1 MEWVVHSYKVST
13 EAEKLF
19 SYLKDGETGQRGF
32 IITGDSMFLEPYFKS
47 RSKID
52 TAFKALEDLVADNK
66 QQQYNLKFLQQL
78 VNLRFAQYELSL
90 KYYSAIPMA
99 NNRLSSN
106 LSKGYEITNLI
117 ELQIDKII
125 KLEKDYLQERQE
137 KFEFKSTIAPLYTLI
152 ILMFSLLV
160 FVISYIKIN
169 SDLEHQKRANKELM
183 IYAET
188 MKHAEAI
195 GEFFIA
201 QWDLKTNKLVYSD
214 NFYKL
219 LDIEHATFES
229 TIENYI
235 NYVHPEDRQ
244 IVKDGAENAMKFD
257 AVYPRTYRIIRSDG
271 EQLYLKTMG
280 KIISDS
286 KGNKMHISVGRDIT
300 QFQLNQLAL
309 EKRNRELEQS
319 ISELESFNRV
329 ASHDLQEPLRKI
341 QTFLSRISENELSTL
356 SDKSKDYFE
365 RIQFSVNRMRRLID
379 DLLLYSQTSRSDK
392 IFEKTDLTLLLEN
405 ALQELSQ
412 VIEEKNPEIQYK
424 NLPTLNVI
432 PFQIQQLFYNLISNS
447 LKYSNPEIPSK
458 IIVACKKVNAGENP
472 ILNTNSPAYF
482 EISVSDN
489 GLGFE
494 QQYAEKIFGL
504 FNRLHSKGEY
514 PGTGIGLSICKK
526 IIENHSG
533 YIFAEGELNYGAT
546 FTFYLPG

>member
-1 MEWVVHSYKVST
+1 
-13 EAEKLF
+13 
-19 SYLKDGETGQRGF
+19 
-32 IITGDSMFLEPYFKS
+32 
-47 RSKID
+47 
-52 TAFKALEDLVADNK
+52 
-66 QQQYNLKFLQQL
+66 
-78 VNLRFAQYELSL
+78 
-90 KYYSAIPMA
+90 
-99 NNRLSSN
+99 
-106 LSKGYEITNLI
+106 
-117 ELQIDKII
+117 
-125 KLEKDYLQERQE
+125 
-137 KFEFKSTIAPLYTLI
+137 
-152 ILMFSLLV
+152 
-160 FVISYIKIN
+160 
-169 SDLEHQKRANKELM
+169 
-183 IYAET
+183 
-188 MKHAEAI
+188 
-195 GEFFIA
+195 
-201 QWDLKTNKLVYSD
+201 
-214 NFYKL
+214 
-219 LDIEHATFES
+219 
-229 TIENYI
+229 
-235 NYVHPEDRQ
+235 
-244 IVKDGAENAMKFD
+244 
-257 AVYPRTYRIIRSDG
+257 
-271 EQLYLKTMG
+271 
-280 KIISDS
+280 
-286 KGNKMHISVGRDIT
+286 MHISVGRDIT

>member
-1 MEWVVHSYKVST
+1 
-13 EAEKLF
+13 
-19 SYLKDGETGQRGF
+19 
-32 IITGDSMFLEPYFKS
+32 
-47 RSKID
+47 
-52 TAFKALEDLVADNK
+52 
-66 QQQYNLKFLQQL
+66 
-78 VNLRFAQYELSL
+78 
-90 KYYSAIPMA
+90 
-99 NNRLSSN
+99 
-106 LSKGYEITNLI
+106 
-117 ELQIDKII
+117 
-125 KLEKDYLQERQE
+125 
-137 KFEFKSTIAPLYTLI
+137 
-152 ILMFSLLV
+152 
-160 FVISYIKIN
+160 
-169 SDLEHQKRANKELM
+169 
-183 IYAET
+183 
-188 MKHAEAI
+188 
-195 GEFFIA
+195 
-201 QWDLKTNKLVYSD
+201 
-214 NFYKL
+214 
-219 LDIEHATFES
+219 
-229 TIENYI
+229 
-235 NYVHPEDRQ
+235 
-244 IVKDGAENAMKFD
+244 
-257 AVYPRTYRIIRSDG
+257 
-271 EQLYLKTMG
+271 
-280 KIISDS
+280 
-286 KGNKMHISVGRDIT
+286 
-300 QFQLNQLAL
+300 
-309 EKRNRELEQS
+309 
-319 ISELESFNRV
+319 
-329 ASHDLQEPLRKI
+329 
-341 QTFLSRISENELSTL
+341 
-356 SDKSKDYFE
+356 
-365 RIQFSVNRMRRLID
+365 MRRLID